1 MIGVKWFQ
9 RKWRAYVVLCL
20 LIMSYNLYFIFLMQT
35 TRVEYLLYLD
45 LLVLVFLTVVEGTA
59 FFDFWKRER
68 RKKVF
73 LQEDELIGEALYG
86 PEDSEVFEHDLLI
99 LEKRLEE
106 KFAENCDL
114 QDYVTKWCHEF
125 KIPLSAAMLLSEKI
139 RDTDVR
145 TDMREQLE
153 RMNWQMNMIMQGC
166 RLQSPLFDMQIRQVP
181 LERCVRASIRNNQFF
196 LIRKKFQI
204 DMQMEAV
211 TVYTD
216 EVWLTYILDQILN
229 NAVKYAEPEGAH
241 HIRFRTEKT
250 AGRAVPSGTER
261 GAGLF
266 EEAFT
271 VKLFVEDNGEGI
283 RESDIRRVFEKGFT
297 GSGHHNGR
305 YKSTGMGLYLAGR
318 IAERLGHELSVESCY
333 GEYTRFCIVLRAGR
347 GEGYSR
353 AII

>member
-1 MIGVKWFQ
+1 MIMLKWFK
-9 RKWRAYVVLCL
+9 RKWRAYAVLFFSALSFNMYFL
-20 LIMSYNLYFIFLMQT
+20 LLMRT
-35 TRVEYLLYLD
+35 TQVEYLLYLD
-45 LLVLVFLTVVEGTA
+45 LLLLVFLAVVEGTA
-59 FFDFWKRER
+59 FFGFQKKER

-73 LQEDELIGEALYG
+73 LRENDLIGEVLDY
-86 PEDSEVFEHDLLI
+86 PDDREVFAHDLLI
-99 LEKRLEE
+99 LERRLQE

-114 QDYVTKWCHEF
+114 QDYVAKWCHEF
-125 KIPLSAAMLLSEKI
+125 KIPLSAALLISEKI
-139 RDTDVR
+139 RDADVR

-153 RMNWQMNMIMQGC
+153 RMNWQMNMMMQGC